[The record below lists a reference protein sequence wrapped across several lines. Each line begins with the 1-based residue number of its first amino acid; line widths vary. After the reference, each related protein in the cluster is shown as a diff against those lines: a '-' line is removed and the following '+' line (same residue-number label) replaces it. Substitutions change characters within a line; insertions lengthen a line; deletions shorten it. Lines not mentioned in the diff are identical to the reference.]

1 MELVIGALVV
11 AVLVL
16 VVVVLVI
23 IRRMGEVAA
32 PSPQDDRQALLDR
45 KVDDLIAAQQQLV
58 GQVKAV
64 SDSQV
69 QTSKAIT
76 DTVSQSQAQL
86 AKEVNARLEKVNA
99 AVGETLT
106 DSAQKT
112 AKSLGDLTAR
122 LEAIDKAQANIAGLA
137 DEVVS
142 LRHVLD
148 NNQARGAF
156 GEVVLENL
164 IEQMLPPSA
173 YSLQKRLQ
181 DGRIVD
187 CLILLPDPPGPIAVD
202 AKFPLT
208 AYKTMIEAED
218 KTVREAARKQL
229 TADSRN
235 HVRVIAEKYV
245 SRSIDG
251 YTSTS
256 ETALMFIPSEAV
268 YAELHAHHEVVID
281 ECRKQKVYLVS
292 PTTLMATLTTIR
304 AILRDVEMREQAGVI
319 QKEVGVMLQD
329 VRRLNERVEKL
340 DKHFNDVTEDIR
352 QVKIS
357 AGKIHDRGGRIESLE
372 LDDPGAIGSSQRDQ
386 LPLG

>member
-1 MELVIGALVV
+1 MEFLVGALAV
-11 AVLVL
+11 AVVVL
-16 VVVVLVI
+16 VVVVFVVA
-23 IRRMGEVAA
+23 RRISSDSGMEQ
-32 PSPQDDRQALLDR
+32 SDDRQALFDG
-45 KVDDLIAAQQQLV
+45 KVDALLLAQQQLA

-76 DTVSQSQAQL
+76 DTVSQSQAELTKQ
-86 AKEVNARLEKVNA
+86 VNLRLEKVNTS
-99 AVGETLT
+99 VGETLS
-106 DSAQKT
+106 DSAEKT

-122 LEAIDKAQANIAGLA
+122 LEAIDKAQANIVGLA

-164 IEQMLPPSA
+164 VEQMLPPSA
-173 YSLQKRLQ
+173 YGLQQKLQ
-181 DGRIVD
+181 NGKIVD

-208 AYKTMIEAED
+208 AYKTMIETED
-218 KTVREAARKQL
+218 KTMRAAARKQL
-229 TADSRN
+229 TADSRA
-235 HVRVIAEKYV
+235 HVRAIAEKYV
-245 SRSIDG
+245 SQSIDG
-251 YTSTS
+251 FESTS

-281 ECRKQKVYLVS
+281 ECRKHKVYLVS

-304 AILRDVEMREQAGVI
+304 AILRDVEMREQAGEI
-319 QKEVGVMLQD
+319 QKEVGIMLED

-340 DKHFNDVTEDIR
+340 DTHFSAANEDIR
-352 QVKIS
+352 QIKIS
-357 AGKIHDRGGRIESLE
+357 AGRVYNRGGRIESLE
-372 LDDPGAIGSSQRDQ
+372 LEDQDEIGPSEQEA
-386 LPLG
+386 LPLP